1 MSLNT
6 KYMEDVLAAIISNK
20 TEEEYKDKSELEQL
34 VMDKLRQIADSIL
47 RC

>member
-6 KYMEDVLAAIISNK
+6 RYMDNVLAAIILNK
-20 TEEEYKDKSELEQL
+20 TEEEYKDMSELEQL

-47 RC
+47 RG